1 MDLVNCYCVLGVP
14 PGAPFEVVKAAYR
27 RLARRYHPDVNPEHS
42 EWASQQFIEVTEAYQ
57 FILKVGKSPAAASA
71 IRAAQQSQ
79 PSASSPGSSSGQP
92 TNPPSVH
99 FDRVPPKRP
108 TVQPNPRLSE
118 IDNRL
123 KRHSYEQLQDFL
135 RNQRFPRAIALVE
148 GLAQRIKN
156 DPEVQQWQA
165 ITYQQWARHL
175 ATQQEF
181 RKAQIYLKKAL
192 KADPYNRR
200 LWDEVKQEFR
210 RIEQAIAL
218 AKS

>member
-1 MDLVNCYCVLGVP
+1 MDLVNSYYVLGVS
-14 PGAPFEVVKAAYR
+14 PGAPFEAVKAAYR
-27 RLARRYHPDVNPEHS
+27 RLARRYHPDVNPDNV
-42 EWASQQFIEVTEAYQ
+42 EWASQQFIQVTEAYQ
-57 FILKVGKSPAAASA
+57 LILKLGNSPAAARA
-71 IRAAQQSQ
+71 IQSAQQSQ
-79 PSASSPGSSSGQP
+79 ASSSSTG
-92 TNPPSVH
+92 PSPVQYN
-99 FDRVPPKRP
+99 RVPPKRP
-108 TVQPNPRLSE
+108 AVRPNPRLSE

-123 KRHSYEQLQDFL
+123 KRQSYEQLQDFL
-135 RNQRFPRAIALVE
+135 TTQRFPRAIALVE

-175 ATQQEF
+175 ASQQEF

-210 RIEQAIAL
+210 RIERAIVL
-218 AKS
+218 ARS